1 MSQEGGGKPPPPVQ
15 KTIFGYAP
23 GKGAAGPAGTP
34 PPQFGPPPGAP
45 TQVDL
50 DPPQFEPLPGAPTQ
64 LEMSPPTFEP
74 PPPQQQFGPPPG
86 APPQGQYGP
95 PPQQYGPPPG
105 APPQQQFGPPPGAP
119 PQQQFGPP
127 PGAPPQQQFG
137 PPPGAPYMAPH
148 PQGMGEVLTYPL
160 HAGAR
165 GAYMFVGVL
174 LFILIIGIPFAIWAF
189 IARSRGRME
198 VQGLEVRS
206 YGFFT
211 RRLDLSRARRIG
223 FLEVPIYARGI
234 GGAIARRK
242 VGGNKAVHLCT
253 MDEQGR
259 KANILVSMYER
270 FPEVIQHAQRVTGL
284 PLEEVK
290 VGALGPKWPG

>member
-1 MSQEGGGKPPPPVQ
+1 MGGHV
-15 KTIFGYAP
+15 
-23 GKGAAGPAGTP
+23 
-34 PPQFGPPPGAP
+34 
-45 TQVDL
+45 
-50 DPPQFEPLPGAPTQ
+50 
-64 LEMSPPTFEP
+64 M
-74 PPPQQQFGPPPG
+74 
-86 APPQGQYGP
+86 
-95 PPQQYGPPPG
+95 
-105 APPQQQFGPPPGAP
+105 
-119 PQQQFGPP
+119 
-127 PGAPPQQQFG
+127 
-137 PPPGAPYMAPH
+137 
-148 PQGMGEVLTYPL
+148 TYPL

-174 LFILIIGIPFAIWAF
+174 LCILIIGIPFAIWAF

-211 RRLDLSRARRIG
+211 RRLDLSRARRLG
-223 FLEVPIYARGI
+223 VLEVPVHARGI

-242 VGGNKAVHLCT
+242 VGGDRAVHLCT

-270 FPEVIQHAQRVTGL
+270 FPEVIQLAQRMTGL

>member
-1 MSQEGGGKPPPPVQ
+1 MPPPQ
-15 KTIFGYAP
+15 
-23 GKGAAGPAGTP
+23 TP
-34 PPQFGPPPGAP
+34 PPSFAPPP
-45 TQVDL
+45 
-50 DPPQFEPLPGAPTQ
+50 
-64 LEMSPPTFEP
+64 
-74 PPPQQQFGPPPG
+74 QQFGPPPG
-86 APPQGQYGP
+86 APPQPEVEPPQFGPLPGAPTQLELEPPQFLPSHRAPPPQQFGP
-95 PPQQYGPPPG
+95 PPGAPPPQQFGPPPGAPPPQQFGPPPGAPQQYGPPPG
-105 APPQQQFGPPPGAP
+105 APMAYGPP
-119 PQQQFGPP
+119 Q
-127 PGAPPQQQFG
+127 
-137 PPPGAPYMAPH
+137 PH
-148 PQGMGEVLTYPL
+148 GGMMGQGEVMTYPL

-165 GAYMFVGVL
+165 GAYMVVGVL

-198 VQGLEVRS
+198 VRGLDIRS
-206 YGFFT
+206 FGFFT
-211 RRLDLSRARRIG
+211 RQLDLSRARRLG
-223 FLEVPIYARGI
+223 VLEVPIYARGI

-270 FPEVIQHAQRVTGL
+270 FPDIIQHAQRMTGL